1 MVNRIFSNI
10 PIRTRGEKPRE
21 SGLTVIIDEKLG
33 LRAQED
39 FLNLAGIY
47 VDLAKIATGISS
59 LIDAETLKA
68 KIKLY
73 DTYKVACFP
82 GGQFLEYVTA
92 KDQVRDYFS
101 DLLSAGF
108 KNVEVSDNLIDITQ
122 ETKCDLIRIACQE
135 YGLRV
140 IGETGSKKVFS
151 NLKRLV
157 DDVRACLNA
166 GAWKVMFEAAELF
179 DNGRFKEETATALLQ
194 EVDVKSLI
202 FELPGNWIPGIT
214 ISHIF
219 SLQIW
224 LIDHFGLNVN
234 IGNVDDTQV
243 LSLEAERLNLGAC
256 MKFEN

>member
-1 MVNRIFSNI
+1 MVNKIFSNLSI
-10 PIRTRGEKPRE
+10 KTREEKPKE
-21 SGLTVIIDEKLG
+21 SGLTVILDEKLG
-33 LRAQED
+33 LKAQED

-59 LIDAETLKA
+59 LIDDKTLKA

-73 DTYKVACFP
+73 DTYQVGCFP
-82 GGQFLEYVTA
+82 GGQFLEYVIA
-92 KDQVRDYFS
+92 KDQAKDYFS

-122 ETKCDLIRIACQE
+122 ETKCNLIKMASQE

-140 IGETGSKKVFS
+140 IGETGSKKVS
-151 NLKRLV
+151 SSLERLI
-157 DDVRACLNA
+157 DDIRACLKA

-179 DNGRFKEETATALLQ
+179 ENGRFKEETATTLLQ
-194 EVDVKSLI
+194 EVDVKDLI
-202 FELPGNWIPGIT
+202 FELPGYWIPGIT

-224 LIDHFGLNVN
+224 LIDHFGNNVN